1 MSRYQKD
8 LGDFGERAAEAYL
21 QTLGCRILARN
32 FRVSGGELD
41 LVAETEA
48 CLIFVEV
55 KTRSSAR
62 FGSPAEA
69 VDRNKQLHMKRAAEA
84 WLMVYPTNKEVRF
97 DVLEVYASS
106 VRGELCLRQIRH
118 IPGIVLEV

>member
-8 LGDFGERAAEAYL
+8 LGDFGERAAAAYL
-21 QTLGCRILARN
+21 QQCGCRILARN

-48 CLIFVEV
+48 YLIFAEV

-62 FGSPAEA
+62 FGSPSEA
-69 VDRNKQLHMKRAAEA
+69 VDRRKQLHMRRAAEA
-84 WLMVYPTNKEVRF
+84 WLLQYPTDKEVRF
-97 DVLEVYASS
+97 DVLEVYASFA
-106 VRGELCLRQIRH
+106 RGEPFLRQIHH
-118 IPGIVLEV
+118 IAGMIMEV